1 MADLIETIARPR
13 NQRDRIII
21 RTSLIGIVTNL
32 LLAALK
38 AVIGVITNSI
48 AVTMDAVNNLSDA
61 LSSLI
66 TIIGAKLAGKKPDKN
81 HPLGYGRVEYL
92 TALIIAGIVLYAGIT
107 AMTESIGK
115 IINPEEADY
124 SIPIVIILAIVVV
137 VKIVLGR
144 YVKSVGKKINST
156 PLINSGTDA
165 LMDAILSFSV
175 FMSAIIFMIWNLSLE
190 AYVGAMI
197 AVMIIKTALGMIW
210 ETLNDLLGRRTDK
223 DLVDKINATICDHE
237 NVLGSYDLIL
247 HCYGPETTIGS
258 VHIEVPDT
266 MSIEELDKLERQ
278 ITKDVFEEHD
288 VILAAVGIYTFNT
301 SDEEA
306 KRIRSDV
313 MDIVM
318 SHEGVLQMHGFHLY
332 KEERLLVFDLI
343 IDFSL
348 ADRDELY
355 EHICSDI
362 CEKYPEYTVHV
373 TLDADL

>member
-1 MADLIETIARPR
+1 MTDLIDMIVRPR
-13 NQRDRIII
+13 NERDRIII
-21 RTSLIGIVTNL
+21 RTSLIGIIVNL
-32 LLAALK
+32 LLAAVK
-38 AVIGVITNSI
+38 GTIGVITNSI
-48 AVTMDAVNNLSDA
+48 AVTTDAVNNMSDA

-66 TIIGAKLAGKKPDKN
+66 TIIGAKLAGKKPDKK

-92 TALIIAGIVLYAGIT
+92 TAMIIAGIVLYAGIT
-107 AMTESIGK
+107 AMLESVGK

-124 SIPIVIILAIVVV
+124 SVVIVVLLGIAVV
-137 VKIVLGR
+137 VKIFLGR
-144 YVKSVGKKINST
+144 YVKSVGKKVNSS
-156 PLINSGTDA
+156 PLVNSGTDA

-175 FMSAIIFMIWNLSLE
+175 FMSAIIFMVWNLSLE
-190 AYVGAMI
+190 AYVGVVI
-197 AVMIIKTALGMIW
+197 AVMIIRTAIEMIW

-223 DLVDKINATICDHE
+223 DLMDNINATICNHE
-237 NVLGSYDLIL
+237 NVLGSYDLVL

-266 MSIEELDKLERQ
+266 MTMEELDRLERQ
-278 ITKDVFEEHD
+278 ITKDVYAEHD
-288 VILAAVGIYTFNT
+288 VIIAAVGIYTFDT
-301 SDEEA
+301 GDEEA

-313 MDIVM
+313 TDIVM

-332 KEERLLVFDLI
+332 KDEMAMVFDLI

-355 EHICSDI
+355 EHICRDI
-362 CEKYPEYTVHV
+362 CEKYPEYKVYV